1 MDYTITNGNST
12 SCANINST
20 GCANIN
26 SQRDL
31 MYNNFTGNVGL
42 GTSPPSAK
50 LHINNP
56 IISQSMNN
64 QNQIKVAIFKIEKV
78 ENKVISSEMIHEGWL
93 DRTNNEG
100 CMSIDLQAAKEFN
113 ISYDDLD
120 KIVVKV
126 ILRVEL

>member
-1 MDYTITNGNST
+1 MDYTITNGNT
-12 SCANINST
+12 TTCTNINSGSYLT
-20 GCANIN
+20 YKGTPVIN
-26 SQRDL
+26 PA
-31 MYNNFTGNVGL
+31 GNVGL
-42 GTSPPSAK
+42 GTSPPTEK
-50 LHINNP
+50 LHINNT
-56 IISQSMNN
+56 INLQTMNN

-93 DRTNNEG
+93 DRTNKEG

>member
-1 MDYTITNGNST
+1 MDYTITNGNT
-12 SCANINST
+12 TTCTNINSGSYLT
-20 GCANIN
+20 YKGTPVIN
-26 SQRDL
+26 PA
-31 MYNNFTGNVGL
+31 GNVGL
-42 GTSPPSAK
+42 GTSPPTEK
-50 LHINNP
+50 LHINNT
-56 IISQSMNN
+56 INLQTMNN
-64 QNQIKVAIFKIEKV
+64 QNQIKVAIFKVEKV

-93 DRTNNEG
+93 DRTNKEG

>member
-12 SCANINST
+12 NCANSNSE
-20 GCANIN
+20 
-26 SQRDL
+26 SDL
-31 MYNNFTGNVGL
+31 MYNGTAGNVGL
-42 GTSPPSAK
+42 GTSPPSEK

-56 IISQSMNN
+56 IISQPMNN

-93 DRTNNEG
+93 DRTNKEG
-100 CMSIDLQAAKEFN
+100 YMSIDLQAAKEFN

-120 KIVVKV
+120 KIVVKE
-126 ILRVEL
+126 ILGVNF

>member
-12 SCANINST
+12 NCASINNGSYL
-20 GCANIN
+20 IN
-26 SQRDL
+26 ND
-31 MYNNFTGNVGL
+31 TATNVGL
-42 GTSPPSAK
+42 GTSCPSAK

-56 IISQSMNN
+56 IISQPMNN

-93 DRTNNEG
+93 DRTNKEG
-100 CMSIDLQAAKEFN
+100 CMSIDLQAAKEFK

>member
-1 MDYTITNGNST
+1 MDYTITNGNNT
-12 SCANINST
+12 NCTNINSGSFLT
-20 GCANIN
+20 
-26 SQRDL
+26 
-31 MYNNFTGNVGL
+31 YNGTATNVGL
-42 GTSPPSAK
+42 GTSCPSEK
-50 LHINNP
+50 LHINNT
-56 IISQSMNN
+56 INSQPMNN

-93 DRTNNEG
+93 DRTNKEG